1 MFKLFRSILSS
12 NRNRRRFAVGLAL
25 RLLRLIR
32 DIEKDETFR
41 FSDELDEFD
50 SDFQN
55 DSRREYNA
63 IEDDYIECEHALG
76 FLESAIE
83 DLEYAY

>member
-1 MFKLFRSILSS
+1 MFKLFRSILSA

-32 DIEKDETFR
+32 DIEKDETYR

-50 SDFQN
+50 SDYQN
-55 DSRREYNA
+55 VSRREYNA
-63 IEDDYIECEHALG
+63 IEDDYTECEHTLG